1 METEKVHV
9 SKITVGN
16 TVIHNGEM
24 RTVCRRAFSRDDFVG
39 LMLWGD
45 SYNMGRILIERVL
58 FPCFYAGRR
67 VD

>member
-1 METEKVHV
+1 MKTENVHV
-9 SKITVGN
+9 SKITVGD

-24 RTVCRRAFSRDDFVG
+24 RTVCRRTFSHDSFVG

-58 FPCFYAGRR
+58 FPRFYAGRR
-67 VD
+67 ID